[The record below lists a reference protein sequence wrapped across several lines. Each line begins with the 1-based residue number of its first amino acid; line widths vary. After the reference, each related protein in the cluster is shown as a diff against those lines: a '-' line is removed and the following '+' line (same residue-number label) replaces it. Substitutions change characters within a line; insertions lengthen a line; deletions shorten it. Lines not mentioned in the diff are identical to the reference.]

1 MIRSSNYS
9 NSAFLRFFKGFVQGS
24 YPLFAAAVAAVIWAN
39 VSHENYYHF
48 WHSEVSVVLGPF
60 EIAKSLAHW
69 IDDALMTV
77 FFFTVGLEIKR
88 EFLVGGLSTPKQAL
102 LPVSAAIGGML
113 VPALIYAGINAGTP
127 EVRGWGIPMATDI
140 AFSLAVLGLLG
151 SRIPFGIKLFLSAFA
166 IADDLGAVLVI
177 ALFYTSAIQWSALL
191 VGGGFLVLL
200 FLANRLWIHNRLVY
214 LVLGLGLW
222 LCIMS
227 SGVHATVAGVL
238 AAMFIPARGKCNTD
252 TFVER
257 VKHLIDRFE
266 CSADSCGHSILLNR
280 DHLDTVQAIDLAC
293 RRVETPLQQLEHQLH
308 PWISYA
314 ILPLFALA
322 NTGIFFQGLDWQR
335 ALVHPVAL
343 GIFIGLFIGKPLGI
357 GLFTFLTIRI
367 FKIQLTGRR
376 YHQTSDRRVLP
387 LAASVSPCPYL

>member
-1 MIRSSNYS
+1 MIQASNYS

-39 VSHENYYHF
+39 VSHETYHHF
-48 WHSEVSVVLGPF
+48 WHSEFSVILGPF

-113 VPALIYAGINAGTP
+113 VPALIYTGINAGTP

-166 IADDLGAVLVI
+166 FADDLGAVLVI

-200 FLANRLWIHNRLVY
+200 FFANRLWIHNALVY

-238 AAMFIPARGKCNTD
+238 AAMFIP
-252 TFVER
+252 
-257 VKHLIDRFE
+257 
-266 CSADSCGHSILLNR
+266 
-280 DHLDTVQAIDLAC
+280 
-293 RRVETPLQQLEHQLH
+293 
-308 PWISYA
+308 
-314 ILPLFALA
+314 
-322 NTGIFFQGLDWQR
+322 
-335 ALVHPVAL
+335 
-343 GIFIGLFIGKPLGI
+343 
-357 GLFTFLTIRI
+357 
-367 FKIQLTGRR
+367 
-376 YHQTSDRRVLP
+376 
-387 LAASVSPCPYL
+387 LAANATPRLSSRG